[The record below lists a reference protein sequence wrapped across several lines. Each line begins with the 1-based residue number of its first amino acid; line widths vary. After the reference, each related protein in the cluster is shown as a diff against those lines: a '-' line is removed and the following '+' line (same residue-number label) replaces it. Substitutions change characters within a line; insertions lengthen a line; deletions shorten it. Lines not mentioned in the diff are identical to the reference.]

1 MSGTVQQAS
10 SFPWE
15 RFSVVLRVRV
25 RHLWTSVVASI
36 AAVLVLLAQ
45 ATHAYADPNPATIE
59 AQIDQMWNTLEPLI
73 EQYNG
78 VHSQLK
84 ANQVKADALQKQI
97 APLLQQVDAAMAKV
111 SDVAVALYKGGAFSM
126 INAVLDTGSP
136 TSFADRLALLDQMAA
151 GQRNQISAVI
161 DARDKYLADKKVL
174 DDLIKQLQAQDADLL
189 AKKKQIEAQ
198 IANLQKLRQQAYG
211 TTGGTGALRPVP
223 CPVEYIGGAAGKA
236 AATAC
241 AQVGKPYVWAADGPS
256 SFDCSGLTMY
266 AWAAAG
272 VSLPHYTQW
281 QYQQTK
287 RISAADLR
295 VGDLVFFYG
304 DRHHV
309 AIYMG
314 GGWTVHAPHPG
325 DVVRMAKISNMGPV
339 NGYGR
344 PG

>member
-1 MSGTVQQAS
+1 M
-10 SFPWE
+10 
-15 RFSVVLRVRV
+15 VVRVRV
-25 RHLWTSVVASI
+25 RHLWSCVVVALLV
-36 AAVLVLLAQ
+36 VLAPVTPA
-45 ATHAYADPNPATIE
+45 HADPAAIE
-59 AQIDQMWNTLEPLI
+59 AQIDAMWAKLEPLI

-84 ANQVKADALQKQI
+84 ANQAKADALQKQL
-97 APLLQQVDAAMAKV
+97 APLQQQVDAAMAKV
-111 SDVAVALYKGGAFSM
+111 SDMAVALYKGGELSM
-126 INAVLDTGSP
+126 LNAVLTTGSP
-136 TSFADRLALLDQMAA
+136 MTFTDRLALLEQVAA
-151 GQRNQISAVI
+151 GQRDRISNVVQI
-161 DARDKYLADKKVL
+161 RDKYLADKKVL
-174 DDLIKQLQAQDADLL
+174 DDLIKQLAAQDADLL
-189 AKKKQIEAQ
+189 AKKKEIEVQ

-211 TTGGTGALRPVP
+211 TTGATGVLRPVA

-241 AQVGKPYVWAADGPS
+241 AQIGDPYVWAADGPS

-272 VSLPHYTQW
+272 VSLPHYTLW
-281 QYQQTK
+281 QYQQTT

-295 VGDLVFFYG
+295 VGDLIFFYS

-309 AIYMG
+309 AIYVG

-325 DVVRMAKISNMGPV
+325 DRVRMAKISEMGPV

-344 PG
+344 VR